1 MVIRI
6 ANSVPLKEH
15 TRCLINGF
23 FRAWVVLLH
32 SKRYLW
38 FGLMKFRKPRHCGSN
53 NFAARNCDQ
62 NKKRKNELS
71 TVAFAFECAIS
82 GLFFFIFPCTMPN
95 IGCLVRH
102 NFNFYFIKQPSLL
115 LNGEVIWQANFSLP
129 RELRE
134 VTMPF
139 VMQQLFELFLLLIF
153 LTYSSIHGSLQL
165 CIILSIYLFSSDPVA
180 GIVLV

>member
-1 MVIRI
+1 MATRI

-82 GLFFFIFPCTMPN
+82 GLFFFIFHCSIPTY
-95 IGCLVRH
+95 LVRRKIFKNNLDGIRTLDIRQLSNH
-102 NFNFYFIKQPSLL
+102 RAHIGVTGLPDNFPLQQKYRLYRKAYF
-115 LNGEVIWQANFSLP
+115 
-129 RELRE
+129 
-134 VTMPF
+134 
-139 VMQQLFELFLLLIF
+139 
-153 LTYSSIHGSLQL
+153 
-165 CIILSIYLFSSDPVA
+165 
-180 GIVLV
+180 

>member
-1 MVIRI
+1 MATRI